1 MRKAPETGYQP
12 PSSKVKNPD
21 LTVGV
26 SPQLKL
32 RLSRIL
38 LALMFDVPLD
48 HRLIHTHGRHKV
60 PV

>member
-1 MRKAPETGYQP
+1 
-12 PSSKVKNPD
+12 VKNPD

-48 HRLIHTHGRHKV
+48 HRFIHTHGRHKV